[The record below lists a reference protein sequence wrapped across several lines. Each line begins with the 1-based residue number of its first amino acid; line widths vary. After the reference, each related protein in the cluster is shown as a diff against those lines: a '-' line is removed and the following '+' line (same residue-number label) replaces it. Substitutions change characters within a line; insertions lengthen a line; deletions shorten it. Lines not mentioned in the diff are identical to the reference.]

1 MNFGLAAQK
10 SDYTS
15 KILSLSVSHLFFLTN
30 LECLSSLLPS
40 TSLRKCELFQKL
52 SQPCFSLTPSILW
65 LPSIHSEWILLP
77 LPWPAPNLRTTSPPF
92 LYVCIYI
99 SNFKVNTLKNEA
111 ADSRILSHLRKW
123 QLQPYTSS
131 RQSAWLSLPLTP
143 YIFCMSPESTC
154 CTKKLIYPISS
165 FITWKK

>member
-1 MNFGLAAQK
+1 MNFRLAAQK

-65 LPSIHSEWILLP
+65 LPSIHSEWILH
-77 LPWPAPNLRTTSPPF
+77 APTLRTTSPPY

-99 SNFKVNTLKNEA
+99 SNFKVNTLKTRLLTPEYYLISGSGSSSLTLPRDKA
-111 ADSRILSHLRKW
+111 LGSLFLSHL
-123 QLQPYTSS
+123 TSF
-131 RQSAWLSLPLTP
+131 A
-143 YIFCMSPESTC
+143 
-154 CTKKLIYPISS
+154 
-165 FITWKK
+165 